1 MADITSANA
10 VLILTVPL
18 LLPVPQQIQGFS
30 ADDIFDVA
38 DVDAKEIMMGVDGTL
53 NGGIIFAPKEM
64 NIRLMA
70 SSPSV
75 TFFDAWYYGEQA
87 AVSVFPATGTIT
99 LTSVGKAYAMTTGML
114 SRYKPV
120 ADARKVLQ
128 PQTFRI
134 TWQSMQPIPVGPA
147 G

>member
-1 MADITSANA
+1 MANITSANA
-10 VLILTVPL
+10 IIVLTVPL
-18 LLPVPQQIQGFS
+18 LLPVPTELHGFS

-38 DVDAKEIMMGVDGTL
+38 DVDAKEIMMGVDGEL
-53 NGGIIFAPKEM
+53 SAGIIFAPKEM
-64 NIRLMA
+64 NIRFMA
-70 SSPSV
+70 GSPSIA
-75 TFFDAWYYGEQA
+75 FFDAWYYGEQA
-87 AVSVFPATGTIT
+87 AVTPFPATGTVT
-99 LTSVGKAYAMTTGML
+99 LTSVGKSYAMTTGYL

-134 TWQSMQPIPVGPA
+134 TWQSMQPIPIGPA